1 MRQIEKRYIEGS
13 DNAFALSDG
22 RIERHGI
29 ILEPKVDA
37 EGYFRVTVGGR
48 IKRDRVHRLVAKCFL
63 PNPRNKEF
71 VNHKDG
77 NKQNNKA
84 TNLEWCT
91 PRENSLL
98 ASLNGQFWSTGG
110 IKRKIIAIEIATG
123 KKTEFESQAEAE
135 RLLKIH
141 NSEINKA
148 LRGKR
153 KTSHGYKFEYA
164 DQN

>member
-1 MRQIEKRYIEGS
+1 MKQIERVYIEGS

-22 RIERHGI
+22 TIERHGVV
-29 ILEPKVDA
+29 LEPKIDA
-37 EGYFRVTVGGR
+37 EGYYRVNIGGR
-48 IKRDRVHRLVAKCFL
+48 IKRDRVHRIIAKCFL

-71 VNHKDG
+71 VNHRDG
-77 NKQNNKA
+77 NKQNNKV

-110 IKRKIIAIEIATG
+110 VKIPIIATDILTG
-123 KKTEFESQAEAE
+123 KETEFESQAEAS
-135 RLLKIH
+135 RVLKIH

-153 KTSHGYKFEYA
+153 KTSHGYKFRYKE
-164 DQN
+164 

>member
-1 MRQIEKRYIEGS
+1 MKREEWKYIEGS
-13 DNAFALSDG
+13 DNAFISSYG
-22 RIERHGI
+22 RVKRHEK
-29 ILEPKVDA
+29 ILEPKIDA
-37 EGYFRVTVGGR
+37 EGYFRVNVGGT
-48 IKRDRVHRLVAKCFL
+48 IKRDRVHRFVAKYFV
-63 PNPRNKEF
+63 PNPNDKKI

-91 PRENSLL
+91 HRENSLL

-110 IKRKIIAIEIATG
+110 VKIPIIATEISTG

-135 RLLKIH
+135 RVLKIH

-153 KTSHGYKFEYA
+153 KTSHGYRFEYA
-164 DQN
+164 A